1 MKQLSIRKKKGF
13 TLVEILFAMSILMIV
28 VAGVL
33 PMYVQSSK
41 NILTVDSK
49 IDVNAQVRSITTDII
64 SEAREAD
71 AYVLYDNYRGA
82 WIEGDFVDFRSAPYH
97 GRGRLRD
104 GESGKMLVL
113 LFYGIDPTPDD
124 RNPAPLEK
132 IIGIY
137 LNANESSSNGSLQ
150 SFTVTDID
158 NTKSME
164 ENLPT
169 SSKMGS
175 HDIVVQDVTG
185 LIDGD
190 VFYNFGGR
198 SIMLSA
204 TLAHENGAIK
214 ETNTYNFTITPR

>member
-1 MKQLSIRKKKGF
+1 MSTRNFRESAGF
-13 TLVEILFAMSILMIV
+13 TLVEIMFAMSILLIV

-49 IDVNAQVRSITTDII
+49 IDVNSEIRDITTNII

-71 AYVLYDNYRGA
+71 AYVLYDNYKGA
-82 WIEGDFVDFRSAPYH
+82 WIDGDFVDFRNAPYH
-97 GRGRLRD
+97 GMGRLRD

-124 RNPAPLEK
+124 RTPAPLEK
-132 IIGIY
+132 IIGLY
-137 LNANESSSNGSLQ
+137 LNANEATSEGSLQ
-150 SFTVTDID
+150 SFTVTNIND
-158 NTKSME
+158 NKTME
-164 ENLPT
+164 ENLPSAT
-169 SSKMGS
+169 KMGT
-175 HDIVVQDVTG
+175 HDVVVSSVKG

-190 VFYNFGGR
+190 IFYNFGGR
-198 SIMLSA
+198 SIMMSA
-204 TLAHENGAIK
+204 TIAHINGAIK